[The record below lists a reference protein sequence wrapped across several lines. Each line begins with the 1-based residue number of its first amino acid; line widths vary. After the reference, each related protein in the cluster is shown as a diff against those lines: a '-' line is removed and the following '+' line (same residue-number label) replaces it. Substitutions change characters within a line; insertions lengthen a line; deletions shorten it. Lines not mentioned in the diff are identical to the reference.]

1 MKKISNKTDYE
12 DALFY
17 NVINAAL
24 KTLFVSPVAEGISA
38 VKDTRNSEKIKSAEI
53 ITHKSQPVV
62 AVANGVVFGIDSN
75 FLTIE
80 HEQGIFSS
88 YFNLSSDKKFRI
100 DKMIET
106 AG

>member
-1 MKKISNKTDYE
+1 MKNISNKTDYE

-53 ITHKSQPVV
+53 ITHKSQL
-62 AVANGVVFGIDSN
+62 GVKLHSGDSELISKLHL
-75 FLTIE
+75 FT
-80 HEQGIFSS
+80 
-88 YFNLSSDKKFRI
+88 
-100 DKMIET
+100 
-106 AG
+106 